1 MEKGENLEL
10 EKLYLTMLLHLWM
23 NTLISLLKGIYS
35 VQKRKKNLHAFD
47 TCKPENLHAQ
57 KKKPCMHQQMVLQKC
72 TFFTP
77 TSKLQKDLVYK

>member
-47 TCKPENLHAQ
+47 TCRPENLHAQ
-57 KKKPCMHQQMVLQKC
+57 KKTLHASTNVSTKMYIFY
-72 TFFTP
+72 TN
-77 TSKLQKDLVYK
+77 